1 MKLAI
6 ILETKEHEKAWNA
19 FRFGV
24 AALKKGHQVKFFL
37 YGGSRGS

>member
-1 MKLAI
+1 MKVAI

-24 AALKKGHQVKFFL
+24 AALKKRMK
-37 YGGSRGS
+37 